1 MESSVLIPLFLKTC
15 GCGREKIWSQRLF
28 QSLEEEGMKKKSV
41 SKFLHMEFGHHWN
54 ELELKI
60 ICREAA
66 GRTEARI

>member
-1 MESSVLIPLFLKTC
+1 MVTE
-15 GCGREKIWSQRLF
+15 RLF

-41 SKFLHMEFGHHWN
+41 NEFLHIEFGHYWN

-66 GRTEARI
+66 